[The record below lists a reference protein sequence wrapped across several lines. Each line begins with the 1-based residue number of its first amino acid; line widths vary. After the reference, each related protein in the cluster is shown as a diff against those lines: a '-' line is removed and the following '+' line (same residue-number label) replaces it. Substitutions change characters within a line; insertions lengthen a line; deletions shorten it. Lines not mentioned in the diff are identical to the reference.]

1 MKLETASKFTYRLGT
16 GLKAGAD
23 LIKLLQ
29 VESSLGSSKHRA
41 SISELLRGSKA
52 GQSLSDIMEGHS
64 YFPRVM
70 TSVVRVGEETGKVE
84 SALLTLSR
92 HYEHRIATRRAFLSA
107 IAWPILQLIA
117 GIMIVS
123 LMIYLLGIL
132 TAGGGGA
139 MPDILGFGLRGP
151 SGVLWFWL
159 YLSIFFG
166 ILTAILVAF
175 IKNIAG
181 VQNLIPLVYK
191 IPGAGSSIQ
200 TITITRLCWT
210 LALSLGAGLD
220 PIKAIALALDSTDS
234 DYYRE
239 GSKKAELA
247 IRGGASLSEGLR
259 ATEVLPDDFIQRV
272 DIAEV
277 AGVDAESLSHL
288 AKEYDERSKQA
299 IKILTGVAAGIIR
312 VTVMAAIIF
321 MIFRIASFYIG
332 GINDALDMS
341 NGSLDPHRPFGN

>member
-1 MKLETASKFTYRLGT
+1 MKLETASKFTYQLGA

-70 TSVVRVGEETGKVE
+70 TSVVRVGEETGKIE

-181 VQNLIPLVYK
+181 YKTIPLVYK

-200 TITITRLCWT
+200 TITITGLCWT

-277 AGVDAESLSHL
+277 AGVDAESSPTLLKSMT
-288 AKEYDERSKQA
+288 KDQSKP
-299 IKILTGVAAGIIR
+299 LR
-312 VTVMAAIIF
+312 
-321 MIFRIASFYIG
+321 Y
-332 GINDALDMS
+332 
-341 NGSLDPHRPFGN
+341 